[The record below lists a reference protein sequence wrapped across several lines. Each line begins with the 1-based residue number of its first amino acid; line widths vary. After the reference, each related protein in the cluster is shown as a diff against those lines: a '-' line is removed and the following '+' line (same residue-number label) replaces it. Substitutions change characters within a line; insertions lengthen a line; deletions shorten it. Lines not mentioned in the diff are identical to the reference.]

1 MINGMMKVEIN
12 DRLGKDKLNMT
23 YLETLGQQAKQAAR
37 VVRLMN
43 AQDKNDALTK
53 VAAALLDQQAEIL
66 AANERDLTQGR
77 ENGLTTALL
86 ERLTLT
92 PERIQAMADG
102 LHQIASLEDPILKT
116 DSQWVNRDG
125 LRISRRRV
133 PLGVVGIIYESR
145 PNVTVDAS
153 ALCLKAGNA
162 VILRGG
168 KEALESNQAIVEAV
182 QAGLAKSKVPSTAV
196 QLITDPSRELA
207 AEFMTM
213 NQYVD
218 CLVPRGG
225 AGLIQAVLRQA
236 TVPVIETGVGNC
248 HLYVHAEAD
257 REQAYKILLNGK
269 VQRPSV
275 CNALETLV
283 VDAAIAERFLPEAT
297 AALIDA
303 GVDILG
309 DETTIKIVPQAELAT
324 EEDYGTEFLDYRIA
338 IKVVEDYDAAIAH
351 IERYSTGHSDAIVT
365 KDYQTAQD
373 FLNDID
379 SACVYVNAS
388 TRFSDGEVF
397 GFGGELGIST
407 QKLHARGPMG
417 LEALTSYKYVIEGQ
431 GQIRE

>member
-92 PERIQAMADG
+92 PERIQAMVDG

-303 GVDILG
+303 GVEILG

>member
-1 MINGMMKVEIN
+1 
-12 DRLGKDKLNMT
+12 MT
-23 YLETLGQQAKQAAR
+23 YLETLGQQAKQSAR

-92 PERIQAMADG
+92 PERIQAMVDG

-309 DETTIKIVPQAELAT
+309 DENTIKIVPQAELAT

>member
-1 MINGMMKVEIN
+1 
-12 DRLGKDKLNMT
+12 MT
-23 YLETLGQQAKQAAR
+23 YLESLGQQAKQAAR
-37 VVRLMN
+37 VVRLLS
-43 AQDKNDALTK
+43 AKDKNDAL
-53 VAAALLDQQAEIL
+53 AAIAQALLEQQDEIL
-66 AANERDLTQGR
+66 AANALDLENGR
-77 ENGLTTALL
+77 QNGLTTALL

-92 PERIQAMADG
+92 QARIQGMVDG
-102 LHQIASLEDPILKT
+102 LKQIASLEDPILKT

-133 PLGVVGIIYESR
+133 PLGVIGIIYESR

-168 KEALESNQAIVEAV
+168 KEALESNQAIVKAI
-182 QAGLAKSKVPSTAV
+182 QAGLAKSKVPNTTI

-225 AGLIQAVLRQA
+225 SGLIQAVLRQA
-236 TVPVIETGVGNC
+236 TIPVIETGVGNC
-248 HLYVHAEAD
+248 HLYVNEAAD
-257 REQAYKILLNGK
+257 LEQAYNILLNGK
-269 VQRPSV
+269 LQRPSV

-283 VDAAIAERFLPEAT
+283 VDVAVAEKFLPEAT
-297 AALIDA
+297 AALLDA
-303 GVDILG
+303 GVEILG
-309 DETTIKIVPQAELAT
+309 DDTTVKIVPQATLANDT
-324 EEDYGTEFLDYRIA
+324 DYATEFLDYRIA
-338 IKVVEDYDAAIAH
+338 IKVVEDYDAAVAH
-351 IERYSTGHSDAIVT
+351 IERFSTGHSDAIIT
-365 KDYQTAQD
+365 KDYQTAQN

-431 GQIRE
+431 GQVRE

>member
-1 MINGMMKVEIN
+1 
-12 DRLGKDKLNMT
+12 MT
-23 YLETLGQQAKQAAR
+23 YIEDLGRQAKAAAR
-37 VVRLMN
+37 VVRLLS
-43 AQDKNDALTK
+43 AQAKNDALEAIA
-53 VAAALLDQQAEIL
+53 VALLEQQTEIL
-66 AANERDLTQGR
+66 AANERDLENGR
-77 ENGLTTALL
+77 QNGLTTALL

-92 PERIQAMADG
+92 EARIQGMVDG
-102 LHQIASLEDPILKT
+102 LRQIAALPDPILKT
-116 DSQWVNRDG
+116 DSQWVNKDG

-168 KEALESNQAIVEAV
+168 KEALESNQAIVAAV

-207 AEFMTM
+207 TEFMQL

-248 HLYVHAEAD
+248 HLYVHNEAD
-257 REQAYKILLNGK
+257 FEQAYNILLNGK
-269 VQRPSV
+269 LQRPSV
-275 CNALETLV
+275 CNALENLL
-283 VDAAIAERFLPEAT
+283 VDAEFAEKFLPEAT

-303 GVDILG
+303 GVEILG
-309 DETTIKIVPQAELAT
+309 DEKVVELVPQATLAT
-324 EEDYGTEFLDYRIA
+324 DEDYATEFLDYRIA
-338 IKVVEDYDAAIAH
+338 VKIVDNYDEAVAH
-351 IERYSTGHSDAIVT
+351 IERFSTGHSDAIVT
-365 KDYQTAQD
+365 KDYSTAQH

-417 LEALTSYKYVIEGQ
+417 LEALTSYKYVIEGD
-431 GQIRE
+431 GQVRA

>member
-1 MINGMMKVEIN
+1 
-12 DRLGKDKLNMT
+12 MT
-23 YLETLGQQAKQAAR
+23 YLEILGQQAKQAAR

-43 AQDKNDALTK
+43 AQDKNDALKK
-53 VAAALLDQQAEIL
+53 VAVTLLEHQEKIL
-66 AANERDLTQGR
+66 AANERDLAQGR

-92 PERIQAMADG
+92 PERIQAMIDG
-102 LHQIASLEDPILKT
+102 LHQVASLEDPILKT

-213 NQYVD
+213 NQYID

-257 REQAYKILLNGK
+257 REQAYKILMNGK

-303 GVDILG
+303 GVEILG
-309 DETTIKIVPQAELAT
+309 DEATIQIVPQAELAT

-338 IKVVEDYDAAIAH
+338 IKVVEDYDAAIGH

-365 KDYQTAQD
+365 KDYQTAQE

>member
-1 MINGMMKVEIN
+1 
-12 DRLGKDKLNMT
+12 MT
-23 YLETLGQQAKQAAR
+23 YIEDLGRQAKAAAR
-37 VVRLMN
+37 VVRLLS
-43 AQDKNDALTK
+43 AQAKNDALEAIA
-53 VAAALLDQQAEIL
+53 VALLEQQTEIL
-66 AANERDLTQGR
+66 AENERDLENGR
-77 ENGLTTALL
+77 QNGLTTALL

-92 PERIQAMADG
+92 EARIQGMVDG
-102 LHQIASLEDPILKT
+102 LRQIAALPDPILKT
-116 DSQWVNRDG
+116 DSQWVNKDG

-168 KEALESNQAIVEAV
+168 KEALESNQAIVAAV

-207 AEFMTM
+207 TEFMQL

-248 HLYVHAEAD
+248 HLYVHTEAD
-257 REQAYKILLNGK
+257 FEQAYNILLNGK
-269 VQRPSV
+269 LQRPSV
-275 CNALETLV
+275 CNALENLL
-283 VDAAIAERFLPEAT
+283 VDAEFAEKFLPEAT

-303 GVDILG
+303 GVEILG
-309 DETTIKIVPQAELAT
+309 DEKVVELVPQATLAT
-324 EEDYGTEFLDYRIA
+324 DEDYATEFLDYRIA
-338 IKVVEDYDAAIAH
+338 VKIVDNYDEAVAH
-351 IERYSTGHSDAIVT
+351 IERFSTGHSDAIVT
-365 KDYQTAQD
+365 KDYSTAQH

-417 LEALTSYKYVIEGQ
+417 LEALTSYKYVIEGD
-431 GQIRE
+431 GQVRA

>member
-1 MINGMMKVEIN
+1 
-12 DRLGKDKLNMT
+12 MT

-37 VVRLMN
+37 VVRLLS
-43 AQDKNDALTK
+43 AKDKNDAL
-53 VAAALLDQQAEIL
+53 AAIAQALLEQQDEIL
-66 AANERDLTQGR
+66 AANALDLENGR
-77 ENGLTTALL
+77 QNGLTTALL

-92 PERIQAMADG
+92 QARIQGMVDG
-102 LHQIASLEDPILKT
+102 LKQIASLEDPILKT

-133 PLGVVGIIYESR
+133 PLGVIGIIYESR

-168 KEALESNQAIVEAV
+168 KEALESNQAIVKAI
-182 QAGLAKSKVPSTAV
+182 QAGLAKSKVPNTTI

-207 AEFMTM
+207 ADFMTM

-225 AGLIQAVLRQA
+225 SGLIQAVLRQA
-236 TVPVIETGVGNC
+236 TIPVIETGVGNC
-248 HLYVHAEAD
+248 HLYVNEAAD
-257 REQAYKILLNGK
+257 LEQAYNILLNGK
-269 VQRPSV
+269 LQRPSV

-283 VDAAIAERFLPEAT
+283 VDVAVAEKFLPEAT
-297 AALIDA
+297 AALLDA
-303 GVDILG
+303 GVEILG
-309 DETTIKIVPQAELAT
+309 DDTTVKIVPQATLANDT
-324 EEDYGTEFLDYRIA
+324 DYATEFLDYRIA
-338 IKVVEDYDAAIAH
+338 IKVVEDYDAAVAH
-351 IERYSTGHSDAIVT
+351 IERFSTGHSDAIIT
-365 KDYQTAQD
+365 KDYQTAQN

-431 GQIRE
+431 GQVRE

>member
-92 PERIQAMADG
+92 PERIQAMVDG

>member
-1 MINGMMKVEIN
+1 
-12 DRLGKDKLNMT
+12 MT
-23 YLETLGQQAKQAAR
+23 YIEDLGRQAKAAAR
-37 VVRLMN
+37 VVRLLS
-43 AQDKNDALTK
+43 AQAKNDAL
-53 VAAALLDQQAEIL
+53 AAIAVALLEQQTEIL
-66 AANERDLTQGR
+66 AANERDLENGR
-77 ENGLTTALL
+77 QNGLTTALL

-92 PERIQAMADG
+92 EARIQGMVDG
-102 LHQIASLEDPILKT
+102 LRQIAALPDPILKT
-116 DSQWVNRDG
+116 DSQWVNKDG

-168 KEALESNQAIVEAV
+168 KEALESNQAIVAAV

-207 AEFMTM
+207 TEFMQL

-248 HLYVHAEAD
+248 HLYVHTEAD
-257 REQAYKILLNGK
+257 FEQAYNILLNGK
-269 VQRPSV
+269 LQRPSV
-275 CNALETLV
+275 CNALENLL
-283 VDAAIAERFLPEAT
+283 VDAEFAEKFLPEAT

-303 GVDILG
+303 GVEILG
-309 DETTIKIVPQAELAT
+309 DEKVVELVPQATLAT
-324 EEDYGTEFLDYRIA
+324 DEDYATEFLDYRIA
-338 IKVVEDYDAAIAH
+338 VKIVDNYDEAVAH
-351 IERYSTGHSDAIVT
+351 IERFSTGHSDAIVT
-365 KDYQTAQD
+365 KDYSTAQH

-417 LEALTSYKYVIEGQ
+417 LEALTSYKYVIEGD
-431 GQIRE
+431 GQVRA

>member
-1 MINGMMKVEIN
+1 
-12 DRLGKDKLNMT
+12 MT

-37 VVRLMN
+37 VVRLLS
-43 AQDKNDALTK
+43 AKDKNDALTAI
-53 VAAALLDQQAEIL
+53 AAALLDQQDEIL
-66 AANERDLTQGR
+66 AANERDLNNGH
-77 ENGLTTALL
+77 ENGLTPALL

-92 PERIQAMADG
+92 AERIQGMVDG
-102 LHQIASLEDPILKT
+102 LHQIASLDDPILKT

-133 PLGVVGIIYESR
+133 PLGVIGIIYESR

-168 KEALESNQAIVEAV
+168 KEALESNQAIIEAI

-196 QLITDPSRELA
+196 QLIADPSRELA
-207 AEFMTM
+207 AEFMKL

-218 CLVPRGG
+218 CLIPRGG

-236 TVPVIETGVGNC
+236 TIPVIETGVGNC
-248 HLYVHAEAD
+248 HLYVHEAAD
-257 REQAYKILLNGK
+257 LEQAYNILLNGK
-269 VQRPSV
+269 LQRPSV
-275 CNALETLV
+275 CNALETLL
-283 VDAAIAERFLPEAT
+283 VDAAVAEKFLPEAS

-303 GVDILG
+303 GVEILG
-309 DETTIKIVPQAELAT
+309 DEATVKIVPQAELAT
-324 EEDYGTEFLDYRIA
+324 DEDYATEFLDYRIA
-338 IKVVEDYDAAIAH
+338 IKVVADYDAAVAH
-351 IERYSTGHSDAIVT
+351 IDRFSTGHSDAIIT
-365 KDYQTAQD
+365 KDYLTAQY

-417 LEALTSYKYVIEGQ
+417 LEALTSYKYVIEGE
-431 GQIRE
+431 GQVRG

>member
-1 MINGMMKVEIN
+1 
-12 DRLGKDKLNMT
+12 MT

-37 VVRLMN
+37 VVRLLS
-43 AQDKNDALTK
+43 AKDKNDAL
-53 VAAALLDQQAEIL
+53 AAIAQALLEQQDEIL
-66 AANERDLTQGR
+66 AANALDLENGR
-77 ENGLTTALL
+77 QNGLTTALL

-92 PERIQAMADG
+92 QARIQGMVDG
-102 LHQIASLEDPILKT
+102 LKQIASLEDPILKT

-133 PLGVVGIIYESR
+133 PLGVIGIIYESR

-168 KEALESNQAIVEAV
+168 KEALESNQAIVKAI
-182 QAGLAKSKVPSTAV
+182 QAGLAKSKVPNTTI

-225 AGLIQAVLRQA
+225 SGLIQAVLRQA
-236 TVPVIETGVGNC
+236 TIPVIETGVGNC
-248 HLYVHAEAD
+248 HLYVNEAAD
-257 REQAYKILLNGK
+257 LEQAYNILLNGK
-269 VQRPSV
+269 LQRPSV

-283 VDAAIAERFLPEAT
+283 VDVAVAEKFLPEAT
-297 AALIDA
+297 AALLDA
-303 GVDILG
+303 GVEILG
-309 DETTIKIVPQAELAT
+309 DDTTVKIVPQATLANDT
-324 EEDYGTEFLDYRIA
+324 DYATEFLDYRIA
-338 IKVVEDYDAAIAH
+338 IKVVEDYDAAVAH
-351 IERYSTGHSDAIVT
+351 IERFSTGHSDAIIT
-365 KDYQTAQD
+365 KDYQTAQN

-431 GQIRE
+431 GQVRE

>member
-1 MINGMMKVEIN
+1 
-12 DRLGKDKLNMT
+12 MT

-37 VVRLMN
+37 VVRLLS
-43 AQDKNDALTK
+43 AKDKNDAL
-53 VAAALLDQQAEIL
+53 AAIAQALLEQQDEIL
-66 AANERDLTQGR
+66 AANALDLENGR
-77 ENGLTTALL
+77 QNGLTTALL

-92 PERIQAMADG
+92 QARIQGMVDG
-102 LHQIASLEDPILKT
+102 LKQIASLEDPILKT

-133 PLGVVGIIYESR
+133 PLGVIGIIYESR

-168 KEALESNQAIVEAV
+168 KEALESNQAIVKAI
-182 QAGLAKSKVPSTAV
+182 QAGLAKSKVPNTTI

-225 AGLIQAVLRQA
+225 SGLIQAVLRQA
-236 TVPVIETGVGNC
+236 TIPVIETGVGNC
-248 HLYVHAEAD
+248 HLYVNEAAD
-257 REQAYKILLNGK
+257 LEQAYNILLNGK
-269 VQRPSV
+269 LQRPSV

-283 VDAAIAERFLPEAT
+283 VDVAVAEKFLPEAT
-297 AALIDA
+297 AALLDA
-303 GVDILG
+303 GVEILG
-309 DETTIKIVPQAELAT
+309 DDTTVKIVPQATLANDT
-324 EEDYGTEFLDYRIA
+324 DYATEFLDYRIA
-338 IKVVEDYDAAIAH
+338 IKVVEDYDAAVAH
-351 IERYSTGHSDAIVT
+351 IERFSTGHSDAIIT
-365 KDYQTAQD
+365 KDYQTAQN

-417 LEALTSYKYVIEGQ
+417 LGALTSYKYVIEGQ
-431 GQIRE
+431 GQVRE